1 MPCKISCTECELD
14 QRFADCVIAHKRAKE
29 HENRYTSHYVTLYN
43 PAPG

>member
-1 MPCKISCTECELD
+1 
-14 QRFADCVIAHKRAKE
+14 VIAHKRAKE